1 MRRLMCSASFVALLG
16 AAALAQ
22 TPAQEQQ
29 PPPAKPN
36 ILTVTGC
43 LRAGAESGTYVLSNL
58 EWRGVSGNP
67 TGTSGSTGT
76 TTPPATPPPAAISAV
91 TLKLVGMGTG
101 TKLSEHV
108 GHKVE
113 ITGTLVDEHAP
124 EPAPAHGPKPSDAR
138 TGSAGD
144 QTQREREAKP
154 QTRAEHAL
162 NVRTVKMVAEKCDM
176 GS

>member
-1 MRRLMCSASFVALLG
+1 MRRLFCSASFAALL
-16 AAALAQ
+16 AVTALAQ
-22 TPAQEQQ
+22 TPVQEQQ

-36 ILTVTGC
+36 VLTVTGC
-43 LRAGAESGTYVLSNL
+43 LRAGAEPGTYVLSNL
-58 EWRGVSGNP
+58 EWRDMSANP
-67 TGTSGSTGT
+67 TATAGTSGT
-76 TTPPATPPPAAISAV
+76 TTPPATAPPAAVSAA
-91 TLKLVGMGTG
+91 TLKLVGTGSG

-124 EPAPAHGPKPSDAR
+124 QPALADGPKPSDAR

-162 NVRTVKMVAEKCDM
+162 NVRTVKMVAEKCDI
-176 GS
+176 

>member
-1 MRRLMCSASFVALLG
+1 MRRLLCSASFAALLG

-36 ILTVTGC
+36 VLTVTGC
-43 LRAGAESGTYVLSNL
+43 LRDGAEPGTYVLSNL
-58 EWRGVSGNP
+58 EWRDVSANP
-67 TGTSGSTGT
+67 TPTTGTSGT
-76 TTPPATPPPAAISAV
+76 TAPPTTPPPAAVSAA
-91 TLKLVGMGTG
+91 TLKLVGTGSG

-113 ITGTLVDEHAP
+113 ITGTLVDEHP
-124 EPAPAHGPKPSDAR
+124 PQPALADGPKPSDAR

-162 NVRTVKMVAEKCDM
+162 NVRTVKMVAEKCEI
-176 GS
+176 

>member
-1 MRRLMCSASFVALLG
+1 MRRLICSASFAALFA

-36 ILTVTGC
+36 VLTVTGC
-43 LRAGAESGTYVLSNL
+43 LRAGAEPGTYVLSNL
-58 EWRGVSGNP
+58 EWRDVSANP
-67 TGTSGSTGT
+67 TGTAGTGT
-76 TTPPATPPPAAISAV
+76 RPTTPPATPPPAAVSAA
-91 TLKLVGMGTG
+91 TLKLVGTGTG

-113 ITGTLVDEHAP
+113 VTGTLVDEH
-124 EPAPAHGPKPSDAR
+124 EPNPALADGPKPSDAR

-162 NVRTVKMVAEKCDM
+162 NVRTVKMVAEKCEP
-176 GS
+176 

>member
-1 MRRLMCSASFVALLG
+1 MCSASLAALFA

-29 PPPAKPN
+29 PPPAKPSV
-36 ILTVTGC
+36 LTVTGC
-43 LRAGAESGTYVLSNL
+43 LRAGAEPGSYVLNNL
-58 EWRGVSGNP
+58 EWRDVSANA
-67 TGTSGSTGT
+67 TGTSGTTGT
-76 TTPPATPPPAAISAV
+76 TMPPAGPPPSAISAS
-91 TLKLVGMGTG
+91 TLKLVGTGTS

-124 EPAPAHGPKPSDAR
+124 NPALADGPKPSDAR

-144 QTQREREAKP
+144 QTQREREARS
-154 QTRAEHAL
+154 QTRAEHTL
-162 NVRTVKMVAEKCDM
+162 NVRTVKMVAEKCEI
-176 GS
+176 

>member
-1 MRRLMCSASFVALLG
+1 MHRLMCSGSFAILLA

-36 ILTVTGC
+36 VLTVTGC
-43 LRAGAESGTYVLSNL
+43 LRAGAEPGTYVLSNL
-58 EWRGVSGNP
+58 EWRDVSANP
-67 TGTSGSTGT
+67 TATTGTSAT
-76 TTPPATPPPAAISAV
+76 TTPPTTPPPAAVSAA
-91 TLKLVGMGTG
+91 TLKLVGTGSG

-124 EPAPAHGPKPSDAR
+124 QPAVADGPKPSDAR

-162 NVRTVKMVAEKCDM
+162 NVRTVKMVDEKCEI
-176 GS
+176 

>member
-1 MRRLMCSASFVALLG
+1 MRRLMCSASFATVL
-16 AAALAQ
+16 AAAAFAQ

-36 ILTVTGC
+36 VLTVTGC
-43 LRAGAESGTYVLSNL
+43 LRAGAEPGSYVLSNL
-58 EWRGVSGNP
+58 EWRDVSANP
-67 TGTSGSTGT
+67 TSTTTGTSGT
-76 TTPPATPPPAAISAV
+76 TPPPATPPPAAVSAA
-91 TLKLVGMGTG
+91 TLKLVGTGTG

-124 EPAPAHGPKPSDAR
+124 EPAVADGPRQSDAR
-138 TGSAGD
+138 IGSGGD

-162 NVRTVKMVAEKCDM
+162 NVRTVKMVAEKCEI
-176 GS
+176 

>member
-1 MRRLMCSASFVALLG
+1 MRRLFCSASFAALLA

-22 TPAQEQQ
+22 TSAQEQQ

-36 ILTVTGC
+36 VLTVTGC
-43 LRAGAESGTYVLSNL
+43 LRAGAEPGTYVLSNL
-58 EWRGVSGNP
+58 EWRDVSANP
-67 TGTSGSTGT
+67 TGTTGATGT
-76 TTPPATPPPAAISAV
+76 TPPGTTPPPTAVSAA
-91 TLKLVGMGTG
+91 TLKLVGTGTG

-124 EPAPAHGPKPSDAR
+124 QPAPADGPKPSDAR

-162 NVRTVKMVAEKCDM
+162 NVRTVKMVAEKCELP
-176 GS
+176 

>member
-1 MRRLMCSASFVALLG
+1 MCSASLAALF
-16 AAALAQ
+16 AAAAIAQ

-29 PPPAKPN
+29 QPSPVKPTV
-36 ILTVTGC
+36 LTVTGC
-43 LRAGAESGTYVLSNL
+43 LRAGAEPGSYVLNNL
-58 EWRGVSGNP
+58 EWRDVSANP
-67 TGTSGSTGT
+67 TGTSGTTGT
-76 TTPPATPPPAAISAV
+76 TTPPAGAPPSAISAA
-91 TLKLVGMGTG
+91 TLKLVGTETS

-124 EPAPAHGPKPSDAR
+124 TPALADGPKPSDAR

-154 QTRAEHAL
+154 QTRAEHTL
-162 NVRTVKMVAEKCDM
+162 NVRTVKMVAEKCEI
-176 GS
+176 